1 MIIECKDWQAQ
12 HDKMPPGTRLRV
24 NGTITVSHPG
34 IVPVLVKRRRQDK
47 SFALALELELQ
58 QQNGNFIQVVC
69 DKEVT
74 FETQDE
80 HGLIPRVDII
90 HDGKLIASI
99 ADIVETH

>member
-24 NGTITVSHPG
+24 NGTIIVSHPG

-58 QQNGNFIQVVC
+58 QQDGNFIQVVC

>member
-1 MIIECKDWQAQ
+1 MIIECKDWKAH

-24 NGTITVSHPG
+24 QGTITVSDAG

-58 QQNGNFIQVVC
+58 QQDGNFIQVVC

>member
-1 MIIECKDWQAQ
+1 M
-12 HDKMPPGTRLRV
+12 
-24 NGTITVSHPG
+24 
-34 IVPVLVKRRRQDK
+34 PVLVKRRRQDK

-58 QQNGNFIQVVC
+58 QQDGNFIQVVC

>member
-1 MIIECKDWQAQ
+1 MIIECKGWKAH

-24 NGTITVSHPG
+24 QGTITVSHAG
-34 IVPVLVKRRRQDK
+34 IVPVLVKRRKQDR

-58 QQNGNFIQVVC
+58 QQDGNFIQVVC

-99 ADIVETH
+99 TDIVETH